1 MINSFAVWLKK
12 PFYTDNSFQFRLR
25 QAALFGL
32 FVGAFLFIFR
42 PFQIDVASV
51 PILNASIFFGGV
63 TLLSMMVLNI
73 LIPRIFSGFFN
84 DELWN
89 ISKEIFWNIINISVI
104 GLFNYL
110 IFIYLYTSTF
120 SWSGIIWFQFV
131 TLSIGILPVSIG
143 ILVKEQRE
151 RKKYEEDA
159 AEMLPPLKSQEL
171 SNQSGAQNHI
181 ITIPS
186 LNQEEPFVSE
196 ISDLLFIK
204 SADNYIEIIHSK
216 DESISRVMLRNTL
229 KNLESELQPFDMLF
243 RCHKSYL
250 INLDKVLRISGNAQG
265 FKFHIDGFDQAIP
278 VSRQHNELVKKRF
291 AIRP

>member
-1 MINSFAVWLKK
+1 
-12 PFYTDNSFQFRLR
+12 
-25 QAALFGL
+25 
-32 FVGAFLFIFR
+32 
-42 PFQIDVASV
+42 
-51 PILNASIFFGGV
+51 
-63 TLLSMMVLNI
+63 MMVLNI

-120 SWSGIIWFQFV
+120 SWSGIIWFQFA
-131 TLSIGILPVSIG
+131 TLSIGILPVSLG

-186 LNQEEPFVSE
+186 LNQEEPFISE

-265 FKFHIDGFDQAIP
+265 FKFHIEGFDQAVP
-278 VSRQHNELVKKRF
+278 VSRQHNELIKKRF